1 MSCFIND
8 PIKYFYWS
16 TLTVHVRKYREQ
28 IMFHLIRGLH
38 DIFRTTNGSPN
49 SIPKQR
55 EEKSAPVYIR
65 FRMENAE
72 DETIFT
78 LTPVSSNMLVI

>member
-1 MSCFIND
+1 
-8 PIKYFYWS
+8 
-16 TLTVHVRKYREQ
+16 
-28 IMFHLIRGLH
+28 MFHLIRGLH

-72 DETIFT
+72 EDHFHAD
-78 LTPVSSNMLVI
+78 SC